1 MDKEKRQYGEGCYIF
16 LKSKGK
22 YRVKKS
28 FSWSDENGKHVKTI
42 EAQGATR
49 YEAKKRW
56 NEKVTKL
63 KKGIKENENI
73 LFHDALMLWLDYK
86 KLEMKKSSYEKLEQN
101 VRCRVFVSKLNN
113 IPVKQ
118 ITYNDIDDFLNNYA
132 KTGPSFSSYKK
143 AYEIFT
149 GFYRWAVRK
158 KIVEINPTEN
168 MVFLKAKSEIFK
180 KRKEVEWLDND
191 DIKKI
196 ISEATKLT
204 KYDNYKGCKGPFYP
218 QGFAIAANIFLGMR
232 VSEFI
237 ALKWK
242 DVDFSNEIINVDK
255 QLKSMDNPEYDSKRK
270 DEMKL
275 KGIPQ
280 KILVEQEGLKYG
292 AKRDVALNQKAKE
305 LLTKAKEYAI
315 KCGLEDYVCQTREGK
330 NCCPESLRG
339 AMKTIEKYAGTKC
352 QSAGF
357 HVLRHTC
364 ATMMYT
370 VGISI
375 EDIADTLG
383 DDIKV
388 VESTYIHSEKK
399 RGVLARNNR
408 INEKLNDL
416 F

>member
-191 DIKKI
+191 DIKKF

-339 AMKTIEKYAGTKC
+339 SMRKT
-352 QSAGF
+352 
-357 HVLRHTC
+357 
-364 ATMMYT
+364 
-370 VGISI
+370 
-375 EDIADTLG
+375 
-383 DDIKV
+383 
-388 VESTYIHSEKK
+388 
-399 RGVLARNNR
+399 LAR
-408 INEKLNDL
+408 
-416 F
+416 